1 MPSSATS
8 LVAAEVVGLTEQ
20 SEWSQQDSQ
29 KTAAEESQNR
39 EDGAGSAKEPAAYGL
54 DTTSCTAD
62 DVAQPG
68 AATAAQ
74 SQKQHLSDAELM
86 PPPAS
91 PHRRSPKTN
100 RSAGVKEDTSSQRS
114 LASKLAEGSE
124 DTYDSF
130 GDLPVFSGDTEQMVM
145 PSMDR
150 FTANEDSPAKHGHS
164 ESQKRQGTST
174 IAVDEKKKGDEEAV
188 SESQVDAKMPP
199 SEDAVPFPPGKTRN
213 EEGTGSSSSL
223 GNVYENAETERFQGS
238 PDNRAAQ
245 DDLRDEEV
253 DTNASTPLV
262 SHTQTYVEGRSSA
275 GFSYPRVDEL
285 GPMEEK
291 KVDSPS
297 PVVPAASRVSY

>member
-1 MPSSATS
+1 MTLTETQTQTQPTVSAGTNSQQEDAGSAAASSEVVPPLPSSATS

-39 EDGAGSAKEPAAYGL
+39 EDGAGSAKEPAAHGL
-54 DTTSCTAD
+54 DTTRTTAD
-62 DVAQPG
+62 DVAQTG
-68 AATAAQ
+68 AAAEAQ

-164 ESQKRQGTST
+164 KLQKSQGTPKV
-174 IAVDEKKKGDEEAV
+174 AGDEKRGDKAV

-199 SEDAVPFPPGKTRN
+199 SEDAVPSSPGKT
-213 EEGTGSSSSL
+213 
-223 GNVYENAETERFQGS
+223 
-238 PDNRAAQ
+238 
-245 DDLRDEEV
+245 
-253 DTNASTPLV
+253 
-262 SHTQTYVEGRSSA
+262 
-275 GFSYPRVDEL
+275 
-285 GPMEEK
+285 
-291 KVDSPS
+291 
-297 PVVPAASRVSY
+297 